1 MDRDLEDRPRDK
13 VLKARQPWWPA
24 DRLVSDMALELA
36 LTVEQLG
43 LSASPSDWDQVWLP
57 LWSQPL
63 RSRITPLHVVTSP
76 FMHSVVRQALGTLKH
91 WEAQMQCSLCCP
103 GKLQRNYT
111 VECTLSGHRPADH
124 EPGQW

>member
-43 LSASPSDWDQVWLP
+43 LSASPSDWDQV
-57 LWSQPL
+57 
-63 RSRITPLHVVTSP
+63 
-76 FMHSVVRQALGTLKH
+76 
-91 WEAQMQCSLCCP
+91 SL
-103 GKLQRNYT
+103 LI
-111 VECTLSGHRPADH
+111 SGHNLCYLASHP
-124 EPGQW
+124 PMW